1 MSTREI
7 HSYELGN
14 EASLDFASN
23 WEDSGAELAI
33 PQSQT
38 PVTQANQQQHIQT
51 NQPAVQLQQQTTIAT
66 ARSIP
71 QVNYSPQGYAM
82 PPYSDQFQQF
92 YPFHYGLPP
101 YGVMT
106 FPAAPQLHPS
116 LRQIAPKPQ
125 VDTNQLGTRTSSSR
139 PPDFIETVKNIRN
152 KLYDL
157 AGVEDSHE
165 PPEGEVYSKWRKS
178 VIQEWQPVSTLRFN
192 PKAIE
197 FFEITHFQL
206 RYLFLQ
212 HNMSHYLMVAKL
224 SNRCFRLV
232 IQIPERLNLR
242 VTQSD
247 FIDLYGKSEDQQ
259 YQLLCELLEG

>member
-71 QVNYSPQGYAM
+71 QVNYPPQGYAM

-106 FPAAPQLHPS
+106 SPRLHNYILLWGRSHLSPKWTPINWVQER
-116 LRQIAPKPQ
+116 LPVDHQI
-125 VDTNQLGTRTSSSR
+125 SSR
-139 PPDFIETVKNIRN
+139 RWKTSETNCMTLAAWTSWRWSVMEMEEVSYSGIE
-152 KLYDL
+152 
-157 AGVEDSHE
+157 A
-165 PPEGEVYSKWRKS
+165 SKY
-178 VIQEWQPVSTLRFN
+178 STL
-192 PKAIE
+192 
-197 FFEITHFQL
+197 
-206 RYLFLQ
+206 
-212 HNMSHYLMVAKL
+212 
-224 SNRCFRLV
+224 
-232 IQIPERLNLR
+232 
-242 VTQSD
+242 
-247 FIDLYGKSEDQQ
+247 
-259 YQLLCELLEG
+259 